1 MNSDS
6 TDVARALRYWDH
18 VSEIAR
24 SALFQSEDWR
34 ALGFHKRVA
43 DYLRRAVE
51 ETQSAIDN
59 SLQPGSPYYQRRPLI
74 AVAKRYAELSAWRA
88 EFPRLANSFKQ
99 VLSAHVDRL
108 PRGRAGAPSRF
119 NGQSKHAERR
129 YVNRAF
135 DLLVYRLK
143 TAGRVDLLYRLSEPG
158 IANQRSHGRNAIATV
173 AKQLARR
180 DGATLDAK
188 RLSACIRDRA
198 KAPTAHINTWAPFA
212 GKLAARNPR
221 PRRIKAVGCRNLGD

>member
-18 VSEIAR
+18 VSEIAK
-24 SALFQSEDWR
+24 SELYQSEDWR
-34 ALGFHKRVA
+34 ALGLHKRVA

-59 SLQPGSPYYQRRPLI
+59 SLQTGSPYYQRRPLI
-74 AVAKRYAELSAWRA
+74 AAAKRFAALRAWRA
-88 EFPRLANSFKQ
+88 EFPRLANSFAQ
-99 VLSAHVDRL
+99 ILSAHVGRL
-108 PRGRAGAPSRF
+108 PRGSAGAPSRF

-135 DLLVYRLK
+135 DLLVHRLK
-143 TAGRVDLLYRLSEPG
+143 TAERIDLLYRLLEPG
-158 IANQRSHGRNAIATV
+158 TANQRSHGRNAIATV
-173 AKQLARR
+173 AKHLARR
-180 DGATLDAK
+180 DGVTLDGK

-198 KAPTAHINTWAPFA
+198 KAPAEHINAWAPFVR
-212 GKLAARNPR
+212 KLATKNPR
-221 PRRIKAVGCRNLGD
+221 PRRIKAVGYRNLGV